1 MGPSGSC
8 STGILGYPHQG
19 GLRKREATLIVA
31 CPVSAIQQ
39 QKEGTQLAV
48 NKLLQLFVDRGMT
61 PSTPSD
67 VNNFCSSVFRLCARR
82 ICGGM
87 THSMSF
93 FIFKGGL
100 G

>member
-1 MGPSGSC
+1 MVTCP
-8 STGILGYPHQG
+8 IYAI
-19 GLRKREATLIVA
+19 KR
-31 CPVSAIQQ
+31 

-48 NKLLQLFVDRGMT
+48 NKFLRLLVDIKDMT
-61 PSTPSD
+61 PSWSD
-67 VNNFCSSVFRLCARR
+67 VNNFCSSVFRLGARR

-100 G
+100 C